1 VKKIL
6 ALSLALV
13 LAAPAFAVNYQS
25 LQDAQGNIFVMPDPF
40 GTFYVAERAGSLVAL
55 GVSASC
61 TSLEKIRVALVA
73 IQAGVDASCTG
84 IAQANTTLSNIHAG
98 VFATATGMEKSRAA
112 LVAIQA
118 AVETSAT
125 ELQAANAT
133 LTLVKTAVQTGGTE
147 LQAANTKLAAINL
160 ATAASATSAELN
172 RLQLVTLNATTARQ
186 YGNTYSSTPFVA
198 TAAVAVAKVIPTTA
212 KFVRVRVRG
221 TASNYVDIGLTT
233 AAIGGAGVNI
243 SVQGGGVWESVP
255 LYIDATG
262 ATLYT
267 NTGVDQG
274 NIIGSVEWVE

>member
-84 IAQANTTLSNIHAG
+84 IAQANTTLSSIQAG

-118 AVETSAT
+118 AVETS
-125 ELQAANAT
+125 
-133 LTLVKTAVQTGGTE
+133 GTE

-160 ATAASATSAELN
+160 STAASATSAELN

-212 KFVRVRVRG
+212 KCVRVRVRG